1 MSTKK
6 RMADFI
12 GMTEEQMEA
21 AGARVRGADAP
32 GRDQFLHV
40 RVDADL
46 RARAV
51 AAAES
56 RGVTMSDYLRDLIA
70 SDLAACSGE
79 LGTEVRDALRRLVD
93 VYQRTTTA

>member
-1 MSTKK
+1 ML
-6 RMADFI
+6 RELRDLVRL
-12 GMTEEQMEA
+12 TEEQMEA